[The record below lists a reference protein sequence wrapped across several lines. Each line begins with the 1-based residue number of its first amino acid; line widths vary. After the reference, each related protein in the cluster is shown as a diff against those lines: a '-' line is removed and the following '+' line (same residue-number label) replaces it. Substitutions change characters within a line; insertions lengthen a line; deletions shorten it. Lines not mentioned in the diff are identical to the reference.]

1 MNKNIKK
8 LISLLTALVV
18 VIGTMAM
25 GFSAF
30 GDDGIAIDEVNFPDY
45 NFRKII
51 LERFDEPDAETGK
64 GDKVLSLSE
73 RDDTLIS
80 ISGIIDEY
88 YADEDMEIKTL
99 KGIEFFTNLT
109 NLYCGRIGLE
119 ELDVTQL
126 SKLTTISCGGNYLT
140 TLDLSKNFN
149 LITVQ
154 CSDNDLEELILPENS
169 KINMLHCYA
178 NNLTSIDTKRLSNI
192 TAFRCDQN
200 KLTELD
206 LTGLTKLTQ
215 LKCLRNHLRVLDLSH
230 TAISNAVRDD
240 YSPQN
245 ITVEAEQFLGEIRV
259 PFANSGLTSSNYM
272 GCSLDEYE
280 DCYFDF
286 DYFIVSD
293 VSQISDGIDYECYP
307 NKEDAADMLVHID
320 VERNFY
326 QVDFY
331 DDETCSNHIGRSFAD
346 AGEEVDTP
354 AITNNPQCKIFDKWS
369 SDLTNVNEDM
379 SVYAV
384 WKDNHNY
391 KAVSLGSDGDTVSVN
406 CSDCG
411 SSYTVSFI
419 SVVNSKTGDIKFD
432 ANVDVTGDGYIN
444 AKDYA
449 VLNKLR

>member
-8 LISLLTALVV
+8 LLSILTAFML
-18 VIGTMAM
+18 VIGTVSI

-30 GDDGIAIDEVNFPDY
+30 GEDSIAIDEVNFPDY

-51 LERFDEPDAETGK
+51 LEQFDDPDPETEV
-64 GDKVLSLSE
+64 GDKKLSPNE

-88 YADEDMEIKTL
+88 YADEDMEIKNL

-119 ELDVTQL
+119 ELDVTGL
-126 SKLTTISCGGNYLT
+126 SQLTTISCGGNYLT
-140 TLDLSKNFN
+140 SLDLSKNPN

-154 CSDNDLEELILPENS
+154 CSDNDLTELILPENS

-178 NNLTSIDTKRLSNI
+178 NNLTSIDTKQISNV
-192 TAFRCDQN
+192 TSFRCDQN
-200 KLTELD
+200 ELTELD
-206 LTGLTKLTQ
+206 LSGLTKLTQ
-215 LKCLRNHLRVLDLSH
+215 FRCVKNHLKVLDLSK
-230 TAISNAVRDD
+230 TAVTNAVRDD

-245 ITVEAEQFLGEIRV
+245 ITIKANQMLGEIRV
-259 PFANSGLTSSNYM
+259 PFANSGLTVDTYM

-286 DYFIVSD
+286 DNFVATD
-293 VSQISDGIDYECYP
+293 VAQIGDGIEYECYP
-307 NKEDAADMLVHID
+307 NKEDASNMLVHIT
-320 VERNFY
+320 VERDFY

-331 DDETCSNHIGRSFAD
+331 DDETCSNLIKREFAD
-346 AGEEVDTP
+346 AGTEAYAPET
-354 AITNNPQCKIFDKWS
+354 ITVPQCKVFDEWS
-369 SDLTNVNEDM
+369 SDLTNINEDM
-379 SVYAV
+379 AVYPI
-384 WKDNHNY
+384 WTDSHNY
-391 KAVSLGSDGDTVSVN
+391 RAVSLGSDGDTVTVQCGN
-406 CSDCG
+406 CG

-419 SVVNSKTGDIKFD
+419 SVVNSKTGDSKFD
-432 ANVDVTGDGYIN
+432 VHVDVTGDGYIN